1 MGDGEAQGSLFRQAG
16 GIEVIRWVGIVVVVV
31 GGVGVGVDGPVFGM
45 VAVFVAVIRH
55 AVMCEGGRVSNVAVD
70 GGRRASLGA
79 SVGERTADADGAHG
93 VQAIG
98 VPDDGELGV
107 LGEEGAVLSGM

>member
-1 MGDGEAQGSLFRQAG
+1 MGDGEAQGSLFREAS
-16 GIEVIRWVGIVVVVV
+16 GIEVVDWI
-31 GGVGVGVDGPVFGM
+31 VGVVIGGGVDGPVFGV
-45 VAVFVAVIRH
+45 VAVLDVIFI
-55 AVMCEGGRVSNVAVD
+55 AVMCEGGRVSTVAVVD
-70 GGRRASLGA
+70 GGRLASLGA

-107 LGEEGAVLSGM
+107 LGEEGAVLSRM